1 MRILSDID
9 NAGTV
14 DGHDIDTL
22 DQNIGIN
29 ADNINTNANAIGG
42 LLTNVASLSSTLS
55 TKAASSDLPEG
66 VLDGANLGDLRRI
79 EFNLNTNEVS
89 FVFAGGPVTIG
100 VPFII

>member
-9 NAGTV
+9 NVGTV

-79 EFNLNTNEVS
+79 EFNPNTNEVS

>member
-79 EFNLNTNEVS
+79 EFHLNTNAVS

>member
-42 LLTNVASLSSTLS
+42 LLTNIASLSSTLS
-55 TKAASSDLPEG
+55 TKAATSALPEG
-66 VLDGANLGDLRRI
+66 VLDRTNLGDLITI
-79 EFNLNTNEVS
+79 EFNPNTNEVS
-89 FVFAGGPVTIG
+89 FVFVGGPVTIG

>member
-1 MRILSDID
+1 MRILSNID

-22 DQNIGIN
+22 DQNISIN
-29 ADNINTNANAIGG
+29 SDNIVTNSNAIGG
-42 LLTNVASLSSTLS
+42 LLTNVSSLSSTLS

-66 VLDGANLGDLRRI
+66 VFDGANLGDLRTI
-79 EFNLNTNEVS
+79 EFNPNTNEVT